1 MRKFLSFILCM
12 IMVVSDLTLTQYN
25 ILQTNA
31 KYVKKGGYLC
41 YSTCSLLR
49 EENDGVISKFLKEN
63 TNFNEVKV
71 ESPLPNIKLN
81 YGLQFLPNVSLGAGF
96 YFVKLKR
103 N

>member
-1 MRKFLSFILCM
+1 MTEIQLK
-12 IMVVSDLTLTQYN
+12 

-31 KYVKKGGYLC
+31 NYVKKGGYLC

-49 EENDGVISKFLKEN
+49 EENDEIIAKFLKN
-63 TNFNEVKV
+63 NLDFSEVTV
-71 ESPLPNIKLN
+71 ESPLSNIKLN
-81 YGLQFLPNVSLGAGF
+81 YGMQFLPDISFGAGF